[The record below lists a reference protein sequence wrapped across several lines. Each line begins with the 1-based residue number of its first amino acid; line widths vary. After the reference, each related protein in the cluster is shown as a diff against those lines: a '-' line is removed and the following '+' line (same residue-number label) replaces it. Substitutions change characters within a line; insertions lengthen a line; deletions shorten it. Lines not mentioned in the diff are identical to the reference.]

1 MTMMRRILLSTLLL
15 GSAAAAQP
23 GSPPDLASGP
33 WDPPSRTAAERKAME
48 ALAFL
53 DGAWRGEAQTESRPG
68 KIVHTERAGLLLGG
82 SIRLI
87 EGHSYGSEGKTGF
100 NALGII
106 SYDPVKH
113 SYSMHSY
120 AMGYASDFPLEVRP
134 DGYSWTLPQGPG
146 GPVRYTATIKDG
158 EWVEIGQRVAEG
170 AAPVKVFEMR
180 LRRIGPGG
188 WPNEGAVPP
197 R

>member
-1 MTMMRRILLSTLLL
+1 MKTMLLLATLL

-23 GSPPDLASGP
+23 GSPPDLAAGP
-33 WDPPSRTAAERKAME
+33 WDPPSRIEAERKAMV

-53 DGAWRGEAQTESRPG
+53 DGEWRGEAQTDTR
-68 KIVHTERAGLLLGG
+68 KIVHTERAGTLLDG

-87 EGHSYGSEGKTGF
+87 EGHSYDSAGKTGF

-106 SYDPVKH
+106 SYDPVQH

-120 AMGYASDFPLEVRP
+120 AMGFASDFPLEVRA

-146 GPVRYTATIKDG
+146 GPVRYTATVRNG
-158 EWVEIGQRVAEG
+158 EWVEIGERIAGG
-170 AAPVKVFEMR
+170 AKVFEMR
-180 LRRIGPGG
+180 LKRIGPGG
-188 WPNEGAVPP
+188 WPNAGAVRP

>member
-1 MTMMRRILLSTLLL
+1 MRHILLSTLLL

-23 GSPPDLASGP
+23 GSPSDLAAGP
-33 WDPPSRTAAERKAME
+33 WDPPSRIEAERKAME

-53 DGAWRGEAQTESRPG
+53 DGEWRGEAQTDTR
-68 KIVHTERAGLLLGG
+68 KIVHTERSGTLLGG

-87 EGHSYGSEGKTGF
+87 EGHSYDSSGKTGF

-120 AMGYASDFPLEVRP
+120 AMGYASDFQLEVRA

-146 GPVRYTATIKDG
+146 GPVRYTATVKGG
-158 EWVEIGQRVAEG
+158 EWVEIGERIAGG
-170 AAPVKVFEMR
+170 ARVFEMR
-180 LRRIGPGG
+180 LKRIGPGA
-188 WPNEGAVPP
+188 WPNSGAVSP

>member
-1 MTMMRRILLSTLLL
+1 MTMMKHILLSTFLL

-23 GSPPDLASGP
+23 ASPPDPAAGP
-33 WDPPSRTAAERKAME
+33 WDPPSRIEAERKAME
-48 ALAFL
+48 KLAFL
-53 DGAWRGEAQTESRPG
+53 DGAWRGEAQTDTR
-68 KIVHTERAGLLLGG
+68 KILHTERAGSLLGG

-87 EGHSYGSEGKTGF
+87 EGHSYENEGKTGF

-120 AMGYASDFPLEVRP
+120 AMGFASDFPLEVRP

-146 GPVRYTATIKDG
+146 GPVRYTATVKNG
-158 EWVEIGQRVAEG
+158 EWVEIGERIAGG
-170 AAPVKVFEMR
+170 AKVFEMR

-188 WPNEGAVPP
+188 WPAEGAVPP

>member
-1 MTMMRRILLSTLLL
+1 MKTMTRLALSTILL

-23 GSPPDLASGP
+23 DSLSDPAAGP
-33 WDPPSRTAAERKAME
+33 WDSASRIEAERKAMK

-53 DGAWRGEAQTESRPG
+53 DGEWRGEARTDARPG

-87 EGHSYGSEGKTGF
+87 EGHSYEASGRTGF

-106 SYDPVKH
+106 SYDPVKR

-146 GPVRYTATIKDG
+146 GPVRYTATVRNG
-158 EWVEIGQRVAEG
+158 EWVEVGERIAGG
-170 AAPVKVFEMR
+170 AKVFEMR
-180 LRRIGPGG
+180 LKRIGPTG
-188 WPNEGAVPP
+188 WPAGGAVSP

>member
-1 MTMMRRILLSTLLL
+1 MKMKTMTRLLLSTILL

-23 GSPPDLASGP
+23 GSPSDPAAGP
-33 WDPPSRTAAERKAME
+33 WDPPSRIEAERKAMK

-53 DGAWRGEAQTESRPG
+53 DGEWRGEAQTDTRPG
-68 KIVHTERAGLLLGG
+68 KIVHTERAGLLLDG

-87 EGHSYGSEGKTGF
+87 EGHSYESSGKTGF

-106 SYDPVKH
+106 SYDPVKRR
-113 SYSMHSY
+113 YSMHSY
-120 AMGYASDFPLEVRP
+120 AMGYASDFPLEVRA

-146 GPVRYTATIKDG
+146 GPVRYTATVKDG
-158 EWVEIGQRVAEG
+158 EWIEIGERIAGG
-170 AAPVKVFEMR
+170 AKVFEMR
-180 LRRIGPGG
+180 LKRIGPSG
-188 WPNEGAVPP
+188 WPNAGAVPP

>member
-1 MTMMRRILLSTLLL
+1 MKKILLLAALF
-15 GSAAAAQP
+15 GSATTAQP
-23 GSPPDLASGP
+23 GSPPDLAAGP
-33 WDPPSRTAAERKAME
+33 WDPPSRIEAERKAME

-53 DGAWRGEAQTESRPG
+53 DGTWRGQAQTEGRPG
-68 KIVHTERAGLLLGG
+68 KIVHTERAGTLLGG

-87 EGHSYGSEGKTGF
+87 EGHSYDSEGKTGF

-146 GPVRYTATIKDG
+146 GPVRYTATVKGG
-158 EWVEIGQRVAEG
+158 EWVEIGERVAGG
-170 AAPVKVFEMR
+170 AKVFEMR
-180 LRRIGPGG
+180 LKRIGPGG
-188 WPNEGAVPP
+188 WPNDGAVPP

>member
-1 MTMMRRILLSTLLL
+1 MKMMKRFLLSTILL

-23 GSPPDLASGP
+23 GSPPDLAAGP
-33 WDPPSRTAAERKAME
+33 WDPPSRIEAERKAME

-53 DGAWRGEAQTESRPG
+53 DGAWRGEAQTDTRPG
-68 KIVHTERAGLLLGG
+68 KIVHTERAGPLLGG

-87 EGHSYGSEGKTGF
+87 EGHSYDNEGKTGF

-146 GPVRYTATIKDG
+146 GPVRYTATVRNG
-158 EWVEIGQRVAEG
+158 EWIEIGERIAGG
-170 AAPVKVFEMR
+170 AKVFEMR
-180 LRRIGPGG
+180 LKRIGPGG
-188 WPNEGAVPP
+188 WPNAGAVPP